1 MMRWLTDAGSVRN
14 GKKQIG
20 IAGKSVQK
28 GGLLMLIMLL
38 ALLACPI
45 SACANELAPAA
56 ASQAAGGNDAAA
68 APDAQAG
75 GTPQDMLL
83 LMQAP
88 IEVMLRQQA
97 AAVQQA
103 LAAAG
108 LPESGTEPQE
118 TPAQVAAVPEAAP
131 AEADAKGKDQGQA
144 PADGQESAGSQQAQ
158 EMTQPETAAVNGNN
172 VAGDEESQAE
182 SGEVEP
188 EDLKSDVQQQTEQ
201 AAQKSENAGETERQ
215 AEPEQSEAKGTE
227 KSAERPAREA
237 AQPENAPESGN
248 SVQEEAKKQQEADSP
263 ELNSQD
269 SDEKQQTG
277 QAGAENENAP
287 ESGDRVESEGGET
300 DQDKDGDVSLSG
312 NEIADGSEDDKGGE
326 NDGDNEADTGRD
338 EDVSLSGNEIPG
350 GSDAD
355 EAEETVSEDRMPVP
369 LSANT
374 IPLSGNVAPRTALED
389 ACASKGL
396 SCSGTTI
403 TGVADRS
410 KLPEELFIPEGVTS
424 IGSTAFSSPNDDIKV
439 RKLILA
445 DSVTYIGSSA
455 FLNNS
460 YLETLVGG
468 KRLHEISFSAFSG
481 DTNLKYIDFSKCEEM
496 YDIAAYTS
504 LVGSGAFKDCGDIES
519 VILREDILANTYT
532 GSDIFSG
539 TNIKQFTVVSQTLD
553 SSKSTK
559 QLADEWRTY
568 KMKAQRDWSMGE
580 PTKAAV
586 ILNDGTLV
594 DLTVPLQN
602 QVLSV
607 EYFTKYDGSGLTDYM
622 LLQECFNSNS
632 KMSATIFGLSTDEGS
647 EGVLTYQCY
656 ADFVAAM
663 SSQGAN
669 SGLDALDQFA
679 MDTIVSRLVSGL
691 EFGAN
696 EIPPIQVSLVDI

>member
-56 ASQAAGGNDAAA
+56 DSQAAGGNDAAA

-103 LAAAG
+103 LAATG

-118 TPAQVAAVPEAAP
+118 TPAQVAAAPEAAP

-144 PADGQESAGSQQAQ
+144 AADGQESAGSQQVQ
-158 EMTQPETAAVNGNN
+158 EMTQLETAAVNGND
-172 VAGDEESQAE
+172 VAGDEERQAE
-182 SGEVEP
+182 SGKVEL

-227 KSAERPAREA
+227 KSAESSAREA
-237 AQPENAPESGN
+237 VQPENAPEN
-248 SVQEEAKKQQEADSP
+248 S
-263 ELNSQD
+263 
-269 SDEKQQTG
+269 
-277 QAGAENENAP
+277 
-287 ESGDRVESEGGET
+287 DRVESEGSET
-300 DQDKDGDVSLSG
+300 DPNKGGEVSLSG
-312 NEIADGSEDDKGGE
+312 NEIAGGSEDGKGGE
-326 NDGDNEADTGRD
+326 TDGDSEADTGRD

-350 GSDAD
+350 GSGMD
-355 EAEETVSEDRMPVP
+355 EAKETAGEERMPVP

-374 IPLSGNVAPRTALED
+374 IPLSGNAAPRTALED
-389 ACASKGL
+389 ACADLGL

-403 TGVADRS
+403 TGISNAS
-410 KLPEELFIPEGVTS
+410 LLPEKLVIPEGVTY
-424 IGSTAFSSPNDDIKV
+424 INAYAFLNSAADFKV
-439 RKLILA
+439 RELVLA
-445 DSVTYIGSSA
+445 DSVTDIASHAFFNNPHLETVIFGKGLHTIGSS
-455 FLNNS
+455 
-460 YLETLVGG
+460 V
-468 KRLHEISFSAFSG
+468 FSG
-481 DTNLKYIDFSKCEEM
+481 NSNLKYIDFSKCEEM
-496 YDIAAYTS
+496 DNSIYNSMI
-504 LVGSGAFKDCGDIES
+504 GFGAFGSCPNIES
-519 VILREDILANTYT
+519 VVLREDMLYNTPANGAFTI
-532 GSDIFSG
+532 SK
-539 TNIKQFTVVSQTLD
+539 IKQLTIVSQTLD

-559 QLADEWRTY
+559 QLADEWCTY
-568 KMKAQRDWSMGE
+568 KRKAKSDWSMGE

-607 EYFTKYDGSGLTDYM
+607 EYFIKYDGSGLTDYM

-647 EGVLTYQCY
+647 DGVLTYQSY
-656 ADFVAAM
+656 ADFVVAM

-669 SGLDALDQFA
+669 SGLDASDQIA
-679 MDTIVSRLVSGL
+679 MDEIVSRLISGL

>member
-20 IAGKSVQK
+20 VAGKSVQK

-45 SACANELAPAA
+45 SACADELAPAA
-56 ASQAAGGNDAAA
+56 PSQAAGGNDTASAAA
-68 APDAQAG
+68 AQASG
-75 GTPQDMLL
+75 APQDMLL

-97 AAVQQA
+97 AAMQQA

-108 LPESGTEPQE
+108 IPESGTGPQE
-118 TPAQVAAVPEAAP
+118 TPAQRTAVPEAAS

-144 PADGQESAGSQQAQ
+144 AADGQESAGSQQAQ
-158 EMTQPETAAVNGNN
+158 EITQPETAAVNGNN
-172 VAGDEESQAE
+172 VAGDEERQAE

-188 EDLKSDVQQQTEQ
+188 EDPKSDVPQRTEQ

-215 AEPEQSEAKGTE
+215 AEPEQSEAERTE
-227 KSAERPAREA
+227 KSVESSTRETV
-237 AQPENAPESGN
+237 QPENAPENGN
-248 SVQEEAKKQQEADSP
+248 GVQGEAKKQQEADTS
-263 ELNSQD
+263 ESNSQD
-269 SDEKQQTG
+269 NGEKQQTAR
-277 QAGAENENAP
+277 AGAENENAP
-287 ESGDRVESEGGET
+287 ENGDHVESEGGEA
-300 DQDKDGDVSLSG
+300 DKDKDGDVSLSG
-312 NEIADGSEDDKGGE
+312 NEIAGGSEDGKGGDT
-326 NDGDNEADTGRD
+326 DGDSETDTGRD
-338 EDVSLSGNEIPG
+338 EDVSLSGNEIAG

-355 EAEETVSEDRMPVP
+355 EVEETVSEDRMPVP

-374 IPLSGNVAPRTALED
+374 IPLSGNAAPRTALED
-389 ACASKGL
+389 ACALKGL

-403 TGVADRS
+403 TGISDAS
-410 KLPEELFIPEGVTS
+410 KLRERLEIPEGVTN
-424 IGSTAFSSPNDDIKV
+424 INARAFLNSAADFKV
-439 RKLILA
+439 RELVLA
-445 DSVTYIGSSA
+445 DSVTDIGAQAFFKNPHLETVILGKSLHNIGSNTFA
-455 FLNNS
+455 ENS
-460 YLETLVGG
+460 
-468 KRLHEISFSAFSG
+468 
-481 DTNLKYIDFSKCEEM
+481 NLKHIDFSKCEEM
-496 YDIAAYTS
+496 GNSIYPSMIA
-504 LVGSGAFKDCGDIES
+504 SGAFGSCPNIES
-519 VILREDILANTYT
+519 VVLREDILNNAFANYAFTS
-532 GSDIFSG
+532 SDI
-539 TNIKQFTVVSQTLD
+539 KQLTVVSQTLD
-553 SSKSTK
+553 SSKFTK

-647 EGVLTYQCY
+647 DGVLTYQSY
-656 ADFVAAM
+656 ADFVVAM
-663 SSQGAN
+663 SSQGVN

-696 EIPPIQVSLVDI
+696 EIPPIQVSVLDI